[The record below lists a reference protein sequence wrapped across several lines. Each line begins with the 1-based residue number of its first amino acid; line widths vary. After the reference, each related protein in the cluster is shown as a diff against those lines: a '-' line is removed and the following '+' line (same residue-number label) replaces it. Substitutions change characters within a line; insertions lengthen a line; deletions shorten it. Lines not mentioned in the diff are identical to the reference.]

1 MIEHGMKLPDPVLTF
16 KLLDAANI
24 SNHKRKLVLT
34 FRDSLK
40 YKKMKSGL
48 KRLFPPSSSA
58 SVQNATSNIQIKQE
72 EAFLIKNKA

>member
-16 KLLDAANI
+16 ELLDAANI

-48 KRLFPPSSSA
+48 KRLFAPSSSA
-58 SVQNATSNIQIKQE
+58 SVQNATSNIQIKQG